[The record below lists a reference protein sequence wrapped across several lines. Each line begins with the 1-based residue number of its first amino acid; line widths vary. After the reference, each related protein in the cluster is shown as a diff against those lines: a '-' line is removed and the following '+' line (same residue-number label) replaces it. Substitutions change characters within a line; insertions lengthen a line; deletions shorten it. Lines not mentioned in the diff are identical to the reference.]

1 MKCKMFY
8 PRRKIKFAIY
18 PAIIKLLIYNFL
30 YMWLGT
36 LTWVAISCRDAAL
49 DDDLDTGLYICVLA
63 RLRGDSRPLFGDLA
77 P

>member
-1 MKCKMFY
+1 
-8 PRRKIKFAIY
+8 
-18 PAIIKLLIYNFL
+18 
-30 YMWLGT
+30 MWLGT
-36 LTWVAISCRDAAL
+36 LTWVAISCRDPAL